1 MKSQHLVCTDIR
13 RIELREFEL
22 PRVPDHGILAQND
35 YTAVSVGTEIYTYA
49 HGGEPSRPSAFPR
62 TTGYCNTGVV
72 LEIGKDVKGIK
83 PGDRIAGQGNHAHH
97 AVLTQNF
104 FKVPAGVSPKSA
116 AFMVMCA
123 IALHGHRVGRPE
135 LGEAVAITGMGI
147 VGQLAATF
155 ARLAGALPVI
165 AIDINAFRLDK
176 AHTRGAD
183 VCLNP
188 QAVADVAQA
197 VREHCT
203 ADGADLVIEATGIPA
218 VYPTALALPR
228 LGGRLVAL
236 GSPRGK
242 VEVSFLPDV
251 HQREVTILGA
261 HQPKTPDNAHLYYP
275 WNKSRDRDLVLRLMA
290 AGKLPIEDLITHV
303 AKPVDC
309 QTTYDLLADAPQK
322 ALGVVFEWHSPRP

>member
-1 MKSQHLVCTDIR
+1 MTSQRLVCTDIR
-13 RIELREFEL
+13 RIELRAFEL
-22 PRVPDHGILAQND
+22 PRLPDRGILVQND
-35 YTAVSVGTEIYTYA
+35 YTAVSVGTEIYNYA
-49 HGGEPSRPSAFPR
+49 HGSEPSRPRTFPR
-62 TTGYCNTGVV
+62 PTGYCNAGVV
-72 LEIGKDVKGIK
+72 LEVGKDVRGIT
-83 PGDRIAGQGNHAHH
+83 PGDRVASQGNHAHH
-97 AVLTQNF
+97 AILTQNF

-116 AFMVMCA
+116 AFTVMCA

-135 LGEAVAITGMGI
+135 LGEVVAIMGMGI

-155 ARLAGALPVI
+155 ARLAGAFPVI
-165 AIDINAFRLDK
+165 AIDTNAFRLDR
-176 AHTRGAD
+176 ASARGAD

-188 QAVADVAQA
+188 HAEADIAQA
-197 VREHCT
+197 VRERGV
-203 ADGADLVIEATGIPA
+203 ADGVDLVIEATGIPA

-261 HQPKTPDNAHLYYP
+261 HQPKTPDDEHIYYP
-275 WNKSRDRDLVLRLMA
+275 WNKRRDRELVLRLMA

-303 AKPVDC
+303 AKPAEC
-309 QTTYDLLADAPQK
+309 QTTYDMLADDPTE
-322 ALGVVFEWHSPRP
+322 ALGVVFEW